1 MLEVYHVNMTANL
14 VGLCGHSSSIFC
26 CEAPEKRLGCIV
38 EKGVMNKT
46 PKSLL
51 RSFSR
56 RDTVPWSQMGV
67 LLPID
72 RIRFRAVQA
81 LDVPFLILMGDWGTI
96 GESILLTPLLQ
107 KSSIIYVGI

>member
-1 MLEVYHVNMTANL
+1 M
-14 VGLCGHSSSIFC
+14 GLCGHSSSIFC
-26 CEAPEKRLGCIV
+26 CEAPTDRLGLIV
-38 EKGVMNKT
+38 VKDMMNLV
-46 PKSLL
+46 PKPIG

-72 RIRFRAVQA
+72 CIRFRAVQA

-96 GESILLTPLLQ
+96 GGGILLTPLLQ
-107 KSSIIYVGI
+107 KSSSINVGI

>member
-1 MLEVYHVNMTANL
+1 
-14 VGLCGHSSSIFC
+14 
-26 CEAPEKRLGCIV
+26 
-38 EKGVMNKT
+38 
-46 PKSLL
+46 
-51 RSFSR
+51 
-56 RDTVPWSQMGV
+56 MGV

-96 GESILLTPLLQ
+96 GGSIRLTPLLQ

>member
-1 MLEVYHVNMTANL
+1 MTVNL

-26 CEAPEKRLGCIV
+26 CEAPDDRLGRIV
-38 EKGVMNKT
+38 EKGVMNKS

-81 LDVPFLILMGDWGTI
+81 LDVPFKNLEWRLGYDWGGEFTYALTI
-96 GESILLTPLLQ
+96 
-107 KSSIIYVGI
+107 KS

>member
-1 MLEVYHVNMTANL
+1 MTANL
-14 VGLCGHSSSIFC
+14 VGLYGHSSSIFC
-26 CEAPEKRLGCIV
+26 CEAPGDLLGCIV

-46 PKSLL
+46 PKSIT

-81 LDVPFLILMGDWGTI
+81 LDITFLILMGDWGTI
-96 GESILLTPLLQ
+96 GEESLLTPFL
-107 KSSIIYVGI
+107 